1 MTSDLSPMQSPP
13 LQSMTGFAAVD
24 GSLGETTWNWSLK
37 SVNGKSLDVRWR
49 MPGRMDGIEATLKRL
64 LQGQVTRGSV
74 SASLQLDLPGARH
87 EVQVNHA
94 ALDRL
99 AQVARRRDG
108 REPDTAAL
116 LSLPG
121 ILETRSTSLSEDEQ
135 TALNEA
141 VIDSFALAAKALR
154 LARLT
159 EGAQLYHVLSSLV
172 DQIEHHT
179 GEAGPLADA
188 VTVAMAERLSS
199 LAADLALKA
208 STAIPEDR
216 LAQEAAILA
225 TKADVR
231 EELDRL
237 RVHIQSARELLTS
250 GEPAGRKLDFL
261 AQEFM
266 REANTLCSKA
276 GSMALTNIG
285 LALKSVVDQFKE
297 QVANVE

>member
-1 MTSDLSPMQSPP
+1 MTADLPP

-24 GSLGETTWNWSLK
+24 GSHGEATWSWSLK

-49 MPGRMDGIEATLKRL
+49 MPGRMDSLEATLKKT
-64 LQGQVTRGSV
+64 LQSQIARGSV
-74 SASLQLDLPGARH
+74 SASLQLDLPGTRS
-87 EVQVNHA
+87 EVQVNHET
-94 ALDRL
+94 LDRL
-99 AQVARRRDG
+99 AHVARRRDG
-108 REPDTAAL
+108 RAPDTAAL

-121 ILETRSTSLSEDEQ
+121 VLETRSTSLSEEEQ

-141 VIDSFALAAKALR
+141 VLASFTLAAKALK

-159 EGAQLYHVLSSLV
+159 EGAQLFQILSGLV
-172 DQIEHHT
+172 DQIEGFT
-179 GEAGPLADA
+179 GEAEPLAEA
-188 VTVAMAERLSS
+188 VSLAMAERLAT
-199 LAADLALKA
+199 LAADLANKA
-208 STAIPEDR
+208 GTAIPEER
-216 LAQEAAILA
+216 LAQEAAVLA

-237 RVHIQSARELLTS
+237 RAHIHSARELLAS
-250 GEPAGRKLDFL
+250 GQPAGRKLDFL

-276 GSMALTNIG
+276 GSMELTNIG

>member
-1 MTSDLSPMQSPP
+1 MTADLPP

-24 GSLGETTWNWSLK
+24 GSHGEATWSWSLK

-49 MPGRMDGIEATLKRL
+49 MPSRMDSLEGTLKKT
-64 LQGQVTRGSV
+64 LQGQIARGSI
-74 SASLQLDLPGARH
+74 SANLQLDLPGARS
-87 EVQVNHA
+87 EVQVNLD

-99 AQVARRRDG
+99 ARVARRRDG
-108 REPDTAAL
+108 REPDTATL

-121 ILETRSTSLSEDEQ
+121 VLETRSSSLSEEEQ
-135 TALNEA
+135 TALNDA
-141 VIDSFALAAKALR
+141 VLESFSVAAKALR

-159 EGAQLYHVLSSLV
+159 EGAQLYQILSGLM
-172 DQIEHHT
+172 DQIEGYT
-179 GEAGPLADA
+179 NDAEPLAEA
-188 VTVAMAERLSS
+188 VTLAMAERLST
-199 LAADLALKA
+199 LAADLANKA
-208 STAIPEDR
+208 GTAIPEER
-216 LAQEAAILA
+216 LAQEAAVLA

-237 RVHIQSARELLTS
+237 RAHILSARELLSS
-250 GEPAGRKLDFL
+250 GQPAGRKLDFL
-261 AQEFM
+261 TQEFM

-276 GSMALTNIG
+276 GSMELTNIG

>member
-1 MTSDLSPMQSPP
+1 MTADLPP

-24 GSLGETTWNWSLK
+24 GSHGEATWSWSLK

-49 MPGRMDGIEATLKRL
+49 MPGRMDSLEATLKKT
-64 LQGQVTRGSV
+64 LQSQIARGSV
-74 SASLQLDLPGARH
+74 SASLQLDLPGTRS
-87 EVQVNHA
+87 EVQVNHET
-94 ALDRL
+94 LDRL
-99 AQVARRRDG
+99 AHVARRRDG

-121 ILETRSTSLSEDEQ
+121 VLETRSTSLSEEEQ

-141 VIDSFALAAKALR
+141 VLASFTLAAKALK

-159 EGAQLYHVLSSLV
+159 EGAQLFQILSGLV
-172 DQIEHHT
+172 DQIEGFT
-179 GEAGPLADA
+179 GEAEPLAEA
-188 VTVAMAERLSS
+188 VSLAMAERLAT
-199 LAADLALKA
+199 LAADLANKA
-208 STAIPEDR
+208 GTAIPEER
-216 LAQEAAILA
+216 LAQEAAVLA

-237 RVHIQSARELLTS
+237 RAHIHSARELLAS
-250 GEPAGRKLDFL
+250 GQPAGRKLDFL

-276 GSMALTNIG
+276 GSMELTNIG